1 MMNVAQQRFMIHNEI
16 DIISARMAVRE
27 YARHCG
33 MSLKD
38 QACISMAASSMANS
52 LGLGQK
58 AVAGSG
64 EILIEYFESAP
75 KRGVRVSCTKR
86 YAANESLQSIHHMES
101 SRWLVDDIKIKA
113 LSANCIEIVITKW
126 DSLFKG

>member
-1 MMNVAQQRFMIHNEI
+1 MNVAQQRFIIHSEI

-38 QACISMAASSMANS
+38 QACISMAASSMASS
-52 LGLGQK
+52 LGFGQK
-58 AVAGSG
+58 SLSSGG

-75 KRGVRVSCTKR
+75 KRGVRVSCTKQ
-86 YAANESLQSIHHMES
+86 YADNEDPQSVHHMES
-101 SRWLVDDIKIKA
+101 SRWLVDDIKMKA
-113 LSANCIEIVITKW
+113 ISANRVEIVITKW
-126 DSLFKG
+126 DSLYKG